1 MKDCRKLLGKQDCLC
16 MENILVAIEVEKFH
30 YRNIRLLN
38 HATETYYFLSLAKR
52 DASYRP

>member
-16 MENILVAIEVEKFH
+16 MENILVAIEVEKLH